1 MDDEKYIIDVIEY
14 NKMNF
19 QIIIIPPFEETITKI
34 GQFQYIESV
43 NILSIGYDVDMQ
55 FYLIS
60 NELINSI

>member
-1 MDDEKYIIDVIEY
+1 
-14 NKMNF
+14 MNF
-19 QIIIIPPFEETITKI
+19 QIIIIHPFEETITKI

-43 NILSIGYDVDMQ
+43 NILSIGYDLDMQ